1 MRNNAGIAAICCA
14 EMATMPAPGPDLV
27 ERLDRLLPQ

>member
-27 ERLDRLLPQ
+27 E